1 MRTSKTSKKEITFQI
16 SEFVYTDSRKVA
28 EQFEKEK
35 YPKFYT
41 LFIRTFSPRDEIE
54 KVVSKMELDEYA
66 YIEHDKDLK
75 EDGSPK
81 KPHFHI
87 LLYRKLGFRLT
98 PLIKAF
104 TQNTLI
110 QVCISKKK
118 SFEYLTHKNDKDKAQ
133 YSSSLI
139 TQYHRDDVDTF
150 SVTAEEARA
159 NQYEQMLD
167 DIEQLTRREMGVKYG
182 RDYMLNFE
190 RYEKFSSIVRD
201 EDERRQSEEVIFTLN
216 TQLLLTDE
224 VRCVDSVSGDLL
236 RLSYADIIVREFVE
250 AIRNKTSFP
259 SEKEI
264 LALYRDLLFKINQA
278 RKNQRYIELEF
289 NSPIPV
295 AYASLDLS
303 DRIGGVN

>member
-1 MRTSKTSKKEITFQI
+1 MRTSKTSKKETTFQI

-35 YPKFYT
+35 YPKFYS

-81 KPHFHI
+81 EPHFHI

-104 TQNTLI
+104 TQNTFV
-110 QVCISKKK
+110 QACVSKKK
-118 SFEYLTHKNDKDKAQ
+118 CYEYLTHKNDKDKAQ
-133 YSSSLI
+133 YPNSAI
-139 TQYHRDDVDTF
+139 TEYHSNDVDTF
-150 SVTAEEARA
+150 SVTAEEVRA
-159 NQYEQMLD
+159 NQYAQMLD
-167 DIEQLTRREMGVKYG
+167 DIEQLSRREMGIKYG

-190 RYEKFSSIVRD
+190 RYEKFSRIVRD
-201 EDERRQSEEVIFTLN
+201 EDEHRECEDLVDKFNSDYSIN
-216 TQLLLTDE
+216 DE
-224 VRCVDSVSGDLL
+224 VRCIDTLSGDLI
-236 RLSYADIIVREFVE
+236 RLSYADVLVREAVVQ
-250 AIRNKTSFP
+250 IKGKNVLP

-264 LALYRDLLFKINQA
+264 LGWYRDLVHKIVLS
-278 RKNQRYIELEF
+278 RKHNGFFEV
-289 NSPIPV
+289 SSV
-295 AYASLDLS
+295 TGGT
-303 DRIGGVN
+303 DR

>member
-1 MRTSKTSKKEITFQI
+1 MSASKTSKKKETTFQI

-81 KPHFHI
+81 EPHFHI

-167 DIEQLTRREMGVKYG
+167 DIEQLSRREMGVKYG

-201 EDERRQSEEVIFTLN
+201 EDERREAEERISALN
-216 TQLLLTDE
+216 NEIRITDE
-224 VRCVDSVSGDLL
+224 VRCIDTLSGDLL
-236 RLSYADIIVREFVE
+236 RLSFADVLVREMVVE
-250 AIRNKTSFP
+250 IQEKINLP
-259 SEKEI
+259 SEKDI
-264 LALYRDLLFKINQA
+264 LKWYRNLVYKISQA
-278 RKNQRYIELEF
+278 RKNNGFFEA
-289 NSPIPV
+289 SPLTCLPE
-295 AYASLDLS
+295 AYKPF
-303 DRIGGVN
+303 GGAKI

>member
-1 MRTSKTSKKEITFQI
+1 MSTSKTSKKSKTFQI

-81 KPHFHI
+81 ERHFHI

-118 SFEYLTHKNDKDKAQ
+118 CYEYLTHKNDKDKAQ
-133 YSSSLI
+133 YKSSLV
-139 TQYHRDDVDTF
+139 TEYHRNDVDTF

-167 DIEQLTRREMGVKYG
+167 DIEQLSRREMGVKYG

-190 RYEKFSSIVRD
+190 RYEKFSSLVRD
-201 EDERRQSEEVIFTLN
+201 EDERRENDERITALNSVIHM
-216 TQLLLTDE
+216 TDV
-224 VRCVDSVSGDLL
+224 VRCIDPLSGDIL
-236 RLSYADIIVREFVE
+236 RLSFADVLVREMVAE
-250 AIRNKTSFP
+250 IQ
-259 SEKEI
+259 EKNVLPPEKDI
-264 LALYRDLLFKINQA
+264 LRWYRDFVFKIANL
-278 RKNQRYIELEF
+278 RNNGGFLET
-289 NSPIPV
+289 SPFACLPESYKV
-295 AYASLDLS
+295 F
-303 DRIGGVN
+303 GGDKI